1 MSINIKD
8 PEVHRLAREL
18 ARMSGKSMTR
28 VVRESLEARYEALA
42 REQQRA
48 GVDELMNIARRVS
61 KQSEGGAPD
70 HGELLYDEHGL
81 PR

>member
-28 VVRESLEARYEALA
+28 VVRESLEARYEVFA

-48 GVDELMNIARRVS
+48 GVDELMNIARGVS
-61 KQSEGGAPD
+61 DEADGDAPD
-70 HGELLYDEHGL
+70 HGDLLYDEHGL